1 MSLHSIKTYF
11 NSEHRLLCLMLIT
24 LITSISLGLDAPLSK
39 SLLITHFGVF
49 LLWQPFYNNEV
60 AFSNTS
66 LVVLIAGTVLFI
78 TWINPWLIIFWVL
91 LLSSLLNGRIFAR
104 GLNRA
109 TYGLAVVILFL
120 ELTLVLTPNLFNL
133 SGISQHIQT
142 SINIFLLVMTI
153 PLLIVPTTDAEST
166 HVDFIRGFM
175 IVLLTLFLC
184 MGSVIATLTTGQNYL
199 NSLAVTTMIAA
210 LFLFSASFLWAPRAG
225 FSGIAQLWEKYLLNI
240 GGPFEQWISRL
251 AILEVNT
258 KIDPD
263 AFLKLSIH
271 DLLERHW
278 VIGVYWKTEFGEKIE
293 GVESTNLVKYEDPKI
308 NLALYSNSTIGPAL
322 MLHSR
327 LLLSVLT
334 FYYRAKLQE
343 RQLIN
348 QAHMRAVYETGSK
361 LTHDVKN
368 ILQSTQTLT
377 QVIESSNSNDEQ
389 SHNLLQKQLP
399 LLTKRLKTTLEKLSM
414 PSNVEAETC
423 SISKWWAQIKSR
435 YENRSMVFYEKINS
449 DLQIVTDVFES
460 VTENLLENARQKR
473 FVEPDIEITVHLH
486 CDSDGFELMISD
498 SGSAMPDA
506 IKASLFKTVI
516 TSENGYGIGLYQS
529 GQQAKNAGY
538 NLSLKKNISGDVC
551 FLLSNKNILS
561 SDNP

>member
-1 MSLHSIKTYF
+1 
-11 NSEHRLLCLMLIT
+11 MLIA
-24 LITSISLGLDAPLSK
+24 LITSITLGLDTPLSK
-39 SLLITHFGVF
+39 SLLITHFGLF
-49 LLWQPFYNNEV
+49 LLWQPVYKQE
-60 AFSNTS
+60 ATFSSTS
-66 LVVLIAGTVLFI
+66 LIFLIACIVLFI

-91 LLSSLLNGRIFAR
+91 LLSSLLNGRVFAR

-133 SGISQHIQT
+133 SAIHQNAQT
-142 SINIFLLVMTI
+142 SINVFLIVMAL
-153 PLLIVPTTDAEST
+153 PLLFIPAAASEST

-199 NSLAVTTMIAA
+199 YSLAATTMVAA
-210 LFLFSASFLWAPRAG
+210 LFLFTASFLWAPRAG

-263 AFLKLSIH
+263 TFLKLSIEN
-271 DLLERHW
+271 LLERHW
-278 VIGVYWKTEFGEKIE
+278 VIGVYWKTEFGEKTE
-293 GVESTNLVKYEDPKI
+293 GDVSKNLVIYEDPKI
-308 NLALYSNSTIGPAL
+308 NLVLYSNSTIGPAL
-322 MLHSR
+322 MLHSK

-377 QVIESSNSNDEQ
+377 QVIESSDSNNEQ
-389 SHNLLQKQLP
+389 SHQLLKKQLP

-414 PSNVEAETC
+414 PSNAEAETC
-423 SISKWWAQIKSR
+423 SITKWWAQIQSR
-435 YENRSMVFYEKINS
+435 YENRSMAFYGKINS

-473 FVEPDIEITVHLH
+473 FVESDIEITVHLH
-486 CDSDGFELMISD
+486 CDDDGFELMVSD

-506 IKASLFKTVI
+506 IKAYLFKTVI

-538 NLSLKKNISGDVC
+538 DLSLKENISGDVC
-551 FLLSNKNILS
+551 FLLTNKKILS
-561 SDNP
+561 SNNA